1 MTESQTAQDPLV
13 MERSFDAPVSLVWQL
28 WTEPEH
34 FKAWYGPEDATI
46 TVAEMDV
53 RVGGTRRVCM
63 EIETPAGQMLMCFS
77 GEYREVVVNERLAYT
92 ESLADGPGNP
102 MPSPGGSDGHPATTL
117 VTVTFTESAG
127 RTSIVL
133 THEGIPA
140 DSPGATGW
148 AMALDKLARYVNRR
162 IRR

>member
-13 MERSFDAPVSLVWQL
+13 MERSFDAPVSLVWLL

-34 FKAWYGPEDATI
+34 FKAWYGPEGATI

-53 RVGGTRRVCM
+53 RVGGARFVCIEM
-63 EIETPAGQMLMCFS
+63 ETPAGQRRMFFT
-77 GEYREVVVNERLAYT
+77 GEYRDVAVNERLVYT
-92 ESLADGPGNP
+92 ESLADEKGNP
-102 MPSPGGSDGHPATTL
+102 MVAPGGGDEHPSTTL
-117 VTVTFTESAG
+117 VTVTFAESAS
-127 RTSIVL
+127 RTSIKL

-148 AMALDKLARYVNRR
+148 AMALDKLSAYVDRR
-162 IRR
+162 NVR

>member
-1 MTESQTAQDPLV
+1 MTESQTAQDRLV

-34 FKAWYGPEDATI
+34 FKAWYGPEGATI
-46 TVAEMDV
+46 TTAEMDV

-63 EIETPAGQMLMCFS
+63 EIGTPSGQMRMCFS
-77 GEYREVVVNERLAYT
+77 GAYREVVVNERLAYT

-102 MPSPGGSDGHPATTL
+102 MPASGGSDGHSATTL

-162 IRR
+162 LP